1 MLQSSSNDFV
11 RNNVGFRTKDIAVI
25 GLIIARTDLMLI
37 WCRTLSLDFDAPDT
51 VRIAHYQ
58 NRVIIQ
64 EQPDSLDI
72 EATNF
77 IVSMCVCLLRL

>member
-1 MLQSSSNDFV
+1 MCDDIGL
-11 RNNVGFRTKDIAVI
+11 RTKHIAVI
-25 GLIIARTDLMLI
+25 VLIIASANRLLI
-37 WCRTLSLDFDAPDT
+37 RRSTLSLDFNAPDT

-64 EQPDSLDI
+64 EQPNSLDI

-77 IVSMCVCLLRL
+77 IDPIVELSRQTRSSLDP